1 MRLTIFLILVLCFV
15 ALASACS
22 HKCQAKKAAKA
33 KALQEACS
41 AVAGGTKIKLE
52 IDIAGNGGCKPPC
65 KKKKKK
71 QQEEAPEAIVD
82 PPPPNDENTDAP
94 VADPVTDDTTVDVPP
109 QAADV

>member
-1 MRLTIFLILVLCFV
+1 MRLTIFLILVLCFA

-52 IDIAGNGGCKPPC
+52 IDIAGSGGCKPPC

-71 QQEEAPEAIVD
+71 QEAPADNVGVEGPVFDEA
-82 PPPPNDENTDAP
+82 AP
-94 VADPVTDDTTVDVPP
+94 AAEAAPAEPAAEAAP
-109 QAADV
+109 ADVQA